1 MRQALAHSD
10 ERAHE
15 YPVEVSKTGVFLVVV
30 SGLKELKE
38 KKRTI
43 FALVAA
49 SVISL
54 VVWGLV
60 VALNV
65 R

>member
-1 MRQALAHSD
+1 MRPTLAFGPL
-10 ERAHE
+10 RAHDKL
-15 YPVEVSKTGVFLVVV
+15 SNFSRGIFLVV

-38 KKRTI
+38 KKRTV

-60 VALNV
+60 VVLNV

>member
-1 MRQALAHSD
+1 
-10 ERAHE
+10 
-15 YPVEVSKTGVFLVVV
+15 VI
-30 SGLKELKE
+30 SGLKELKDR
-38 KKRTI
+38 KRTV

-54 VVWGLV
+54 VLWGLV
-60 VALNV
+60 IALHV

>member
-1 MRQALAHSD
+1 MAGDDKATMGAVVPHAQEKGRTILA
-10 ERAHE
+10 
-15 YPVEVSKTGVFLVVV
+15 LVV
-30 SGLKELKE
+30 
-38 KKRTI
+38 
-43 FALVAA
+43 A

>member
-1 MRQALAHSD
+1 MTSRSGSQN
-10 ERAHE
+10 R
-15 YPVEVSKTGVFLVVV
+15 GFFLVV

-38 KKRTI
+38 KKRTV

>member
-1 MRQALAHSD
+1 M
-10 ERAHE
+10 
-15 YPVEVSKTGVFLVVV
+15 VSR
-30 SGLKELKE
+30 LKELKE

-60 VALNV
+60 VVLNV

>member
-1 MRQALAHSD
+1 VTKCLRPLHRDWFMRMT
-10 ERAHE
+10 
-15 YPVEVSKTGVFLVVV
+15 SKAILYGGTSLVV
-30 SGLKELKE
+30 SALKE

-60 VALNV
+60 VVLNV

>member
-1 MRQALAHSD
+1 
-10 ERAHE
+10 
-15 YPVEVSKTGVFLVVV
+15 VV
-30 SGLKELKE
+30 SGIKELKE

-60 VALNV
+60 VVLNV

>member
-1 MRQALAHSD
+1 MRMSSQA
-10 ERAHE
+10 
-15 YPVEVSKTGVFLVVV
+15 VFLKQGVLLVV
-30 SGLKELKE
+30 SGIKELKE

>member
-1 MRQALAHSD
+1 MSIQSRSLN
-10 ERAHE
+10 
-15 YPVEVSKTGVFLVVV
+15 GGFFLVVV